1 MSDRGRASLVGV
13 LGHLVAISHG
23 GCGSDYS
30 EKRLPSLIG
39 MSNSHMRRMRQYII
53 TVLSIAVCSVVG
65 LTLSACDDSANSG
78 ATSGSVAIIASNR
91 SNQQHFNLLSS
102 EHIISAIDD
111 HMGGTFYVISA
122 DGVPRLVVS
131 IDSSSTRQDDTDKED
146 YEVSVLEAM
155 LTPAEKPES
164 DMLSALSL
172 AASSLAHASGD
183 RTILVVDSGM
193 STAGAMAFQNTG
205 LLEPHADVDA
215 MIERMRSAG
224 ALPDLTGVT
233 VRWFGLGSVEE
244 PQPLLDTAA
253 KSRLKNL
260 WTKLITAANGEVVFD
275 DAPMMKDIGDDL
287 PAVPEV
293 TPVPVGAFELGAA
306 PSLEMSLPDTEVG
319 FEADVDVLRN
329 EEVAK
334 SRIQEAAAQIRSS
347 GVSEVRVTGCT
358 SSWGTA
364 EHRQDLSERRA
375 EVVAGLLENNGVKV
389 TSITGRGYECP
400 HQVVDTNADG
410 TPIEELM
417 AVNRRVIIQ
426 AP

>member
-53 TVLSIAVCSVVG
+53 TVLSIVVCSVVG
-65 LTLSACDDSANSG
+65 LTLSACDDSASSGANSG
-78 ATSGSVAIIASNR
+78 AIAIIASNR
-91 SNQQHFNLLSS
+91 SNQQRFNLLSS

-215 MIERMRSAG
+215 MVERMRSAG

-287 PAVPEV
+287 PTVPEV

>member
-53 TVLSIAVCSVVG
+53 TVLSIVVCSVVG
-65 LTLSACDDSANSG
+65 LTLSACDDSASSG
-78 ATSGSVAIIASNR
+78 ANSDAIAIIASNR
-91 SNQQHFNLLSS
+91 SNQQRFNLLSS

-131 IDSSSTRQDDTDKED
+131 IDSTSTRQDDTDKED

-183 RTILVVDSGM
+183 RTILVVDSGV

-224 ALPDLTGVT
+224 TLPDLTGVT

-253 KSRLKNL
+253 KNRLKNL

-275 DAPMMKDIGDDL
+275 DAPMMKVTGEDL

>member
-1 MSDRGRASLVGV
+1 
-13 LGHLVAISHG
+13 
-23 GCGSDYS
+23 
-30 EKRLPSLIG
+30 
-39 MSNSHMRRMRQYII
+39 MRRMRQYII
-53 TVLSIAVCSVVG
+53 TVLSIAVCSIVG

-91 SNQQHFNLLSS
+91 SNQQRFNLLSS

-122 DGVPRLVVS
+122 DGVPRLVAS
-131 IDSSSTRQDDTDKED
+131 IDSTSTRQDDTEKED
-146 YEVSVLEAM
+146 YEVSVLAAM
-155 LTPAEKPES
+155 LTPAETPES

-172 AASSLAHASGD
+172 AANSLAHASGD
-183 RTILVVDSGM
+183 RTILVVDSGV

-215 MIERMRSAG
+215 MVERVRSAG

-233 VRWFGLGSVEE
+233 VRWFGLGSVED

-275 DAPMMKDIGDDL
+275 DTPMMKVTGDDL
-287 PAVPEV
+287 PTVPEV

>member
-53 TVLSIAVCSVVG
+53 TVLSIVVCSVVG
-65 LTLSACDDSANSG
+65 LTLSACDDSASSGANSG
-78 ATSGSVAIIASNR
+78 AIAIIASNR
-91 SNQQHFNLLSS
+91 SNQQRFNLLSS

>member
-1 MSDRGRASLVGV
+1 
-13 LGHLVAISHG
+13 
-23 GCGSDYS
+23 
-30 EKRLPSLIG
+30 
-39 MSNSHMRRMRQYII
+39 MRRMRQYII
-53 TVLSIAVCSVVG
+53 TVLSIVVCSVVG
-65 LTLSACDDSANSG
+65 LTLSACDDSTNSGANSG
-78 ATSGSVAIIASNR
+78 AIAIIASNR
-91 SNQQHFNLLSS
+91 SNQQRFNLLSS

-131 IDSSSTRQDDTDKED
+131 IDSTSTRQDDTDKED
-146 YEVSVLEAM
+146 YEVSVLAAM
-155 LTPAEKPES
+155 LTPAETPES

-172 AASSLAHASGD
+172 AASSLAHGSGD
-183 RTILVVDSGM
+183 RTILVVDSGV

-215 MIERMRSAG
+215 MIERMHSAG
-224 ALPDLTGVT
+224 TLPDLTGVT

-253 KSRLKNL
+253 KNRLKSL
-260 WTKLITAANGEVVFD
+260 WTKLIAAANGEVVFD
-275 DAPMMKDIGDDL
+275 DAPMMKVIGDDL

-358 SSWGTA
+358 SSWGTP

>member
-53 TVLSIAVCSVVG
+53 TVLSIVVCSVVG
-65 LTLSACDDSANSG
+65 LTLSACDDSASSGANSG
-78 ATSGSVAIIASNR
+78 AIAIIASNR
-91 SNQQHFNLLSS
+91 SNQQRFNLLSS

-215 MIERMRSAG
+215 MVERMRSAG

>member
-1 MSDRGRASLVGV
+1 
-13 LGHLVAISHG
+13 
-23 GCGSDYS
+23 
-30 EKRLPSLIG
+30 
-39 MSNSHMRRMRQYII
+39 MRQYII
-53 TVLSIAVCSVVG
+53 TVLSIAVCSIVG

-91 SNQQHFNLLSS
+91 SNQQRFNLLSS

-122 DGVPRLVVS
+122 DGVPRLVAS
-131 IDSSSTRQDDTDKED
+131 IDSTSTRQDDTEKED
-146 YEVSVLEAM
+146 YEVSVLAAM
-155 LTPAEKPES
+155 LTPAETPES

-172 AASSLAHASGD
+172 AANSLAHASGD

-215 MIERMRSAG
+215 MVERVRSAG

-253 KSRLKNL
+253 KNRLKNL

-275 DAPMMKDIGDDL
+275 DAPMMKVTGEDL

>member
-1 MSDRGRASLVGV
+1 
-13 LGHLVAISHG
+13 
-23 GCGSDYS
+23 
-30 EKRLPSLIG
+30 
-39 MSNSHMRRMRQYII
+39 MRRMRQYII
-53 TVLSIAVCSVVG
+53 TVLSIAVCSIVG

-91 SNQQHFNLLSS
+91 SNQQRFNLLSS

-122 DGVPRLVVS
+122 DGVPRLVAS
-131 IDSSSTRQDDTDKED
+131 IDSTSTRQDDTEKED
-146 YEVSVLEAM
+146 YEVSVLAAM
-155 LTPAEKPES
+155 LTPAETPES

-172 AASSLAHASGD
+172 AANSLAHASGD

-215 MIERMRSAG
+215 MVERVRSAG

-253 KSRLKNL
+253 KNRLKNL

-275 DAPMMKDIGDDL
+275 DAPMMKVTGEDL

>member
-1 MSDRGRASLVGV
+1 
-13 LGHLVAISHG
+13 
-23 GCGSDYS
+23 
-30 EKRLPSLIG
+30 
-39 MSNSHMRRMRQYII
+39 MRRMRQYII
-53 TVLSIAVCSVVG
+53 TVLSIAVCSIVG

-91 SNQQHFNLLSS
+91 SNQQRFNLLSS

-122 DGVPRLVVS
+122 DGVPRLVAS
-131 IDSSSTRQDDTDKED
+131 IDSTSTRQDDTEKED
-146 YEVSVLEAM
+146 YEVSVLAAM
-155 LTPAEKPES
+155 LTPAETPES

-172 AASSLAHASGD
+172 AANSLAHASGD

-215 MIERMRSAG
+215 MVERVRSAG

-253 KSRLKNL
+253 KNRLKNL

-275 DAPMMKDIGDDL
+275 DAPMMKVTGEDL

-389 TSITGRGYECP
+389 TSITGLGYECP

>member
-53 TVLSIAVCSVVG
+53 TVLSIVVCSVVG
-65 LTLSACDDSANSG
+65 LTLSACDDSASSGANSG
-78 ATSGSVAIIASNR
+78 AIAIIASNR
-91 SNQQHFNLLSS
+91 SNQQRFNLLSS

-215 MIERMRSAG
+215 MVERMRSAG

-293 TPVPVGAFELGAA
+293 TPVPVGAFKSGAA

>member
-53 TVLSIAVCSVVG
+53 TVLSIVVCSVVG
-65 LTLSACDDSANSG
+65 LTLSACDDSASSGANSG
-78 ATSGSVAIIASNR
+78 AIAIIASNR
-91 SNQQHFNLLSS
+91 SNQQRFNLLSS

-172 AASSLAHASGD
+172 AASSLAHASDD

-224 ALPDLTGVT
+224 TLPDLTGVT

-253 KSRLKNL
+253 KNRLKNL

-275 DAPMMKDIGDDL
+275 DAPMMKVTGEDL

>member
-13 LGHLVAISHG
+13 LGHLVVISHG

-53 TVLSIAVCSVVG
+53 TVLSIVVCSVVG
-65 LTLSACDDSANSG
+65 LTLSACDDSASSGANSG
-78 ATSGSVAIIASNR
+78 AIAIIASNR
-91 SNQQHFNLLSS
+91 SNQQRFNLLSS
-102 EHIISAIDD
+102 EQIISAIDD

-155 LTPAEKPES
+155 MTPAEKPES

-215 MIERMRSAG
+215 MVERMRSAG

-253 KSRLKNL
+253 KNRLKNL

-275 DAPMMKDIGDDL
+275 DAPMMKVTGEDL

>member
-1 MSDRGRASLVGV
+1 
-13 LGHLVAISHG
+13 
-23 GCGSDYS
+23 
-30 EKRLPSLIG
+30 
-39 MSNSHMRRMRQYII
+39 MRRMRQYII
-53 TVLSIAVCSVVG
+53 TVLSIVVCSVVG
-65 LTLSACDDSANSG
+65 LTLSACDDSASSGANSG
-78 ATSGSVAIIASNR
+78 AIAIIASNR
-91 SNQQHFNLLSS
+91 SNQQRFNLLSS

-224 ALPDLTGVT
+224 TLPDLTGVT

-253 KSRLKNL
+253 KNRLKNL

-275 DAPMMKDIGDDL
+275 DAPMMKVTGEDL

>member
-53 TVLSIAVCSVVG
+53 TVLSIVVCSVVG
-65 LTLSACDDSANSG
+65 LTLSACDDSASSGANSG
-78 ATSGSVAIIASNR
+78 AIAIIASNR
-91 SNQQHFNLLSS
+91 SNQQRFNLLSS

-224 ALPDLTGVT
+224 TLPDLTGVT

-253 KSRLKNL
+253 KNRLKNL

-275 DAPMMKDIGDDL
+275 DAPMMKVTGEDL

-358 SSWGTA
+358 SSWGTV

>member
-1 MSDRGRASLVGV
+1 
-13 LGHLVAISHG
+13 
-23 GCGSDYS
+23 
-30 EKRLPSLIG
+30 
-39 MSNSHMRRMRQYII
+39 MRQYII
-53 TVLSIAVCSVVG
+53 TVLSIVVCSVVG
-65 LTLSACDDSANSG
+65 LTLSACDDSTNSGANSG
-78 ATSGSVAIIASNR
+78 AIAIIASNR
-91 SNQQHFNLLSS
+91 SNQQRFNLLSS

-131 IDSSSTRQDDTDKED
+131 IDSTSTRQDDTDKED

-215 MIERMRSAG
+215 MVERMRSAG

-253 KSRLKNL
+253 KNRLKSL
-260 WTKLITAANGEVVFD
+260 WTKLIAAANGEVVFD
-275 DAPMMKDIGDDL
+275 DAPMMKVIGDDL

>member
-1 MSDRGRASLVGV
+1 
-13 LGHLVAISHG
+13 
-23 GCGSDYS
+23 
-30 EKRLPSLIG
+30 
-39 MSNSHMRRMRQYII
+39 MRRMRQYII
-53 TVLSIAVCSVVG
+53 TVLSIVVCSVVG
-65 LTLSACDDSANSG
+65 LTLSACDDSTNSGANSG
-78 ATSGSVAIIASNR
+78 AIAIIASNR
-91 SNQQHFNLLSS
+91 SNQQRFNLLSS

-131 IDSSSTRQDDTDKED
+131 IDSTSTRQDDTDKED

-215 MIERMRSAG
+215 MVERMRSAG

-275 DAPMMKDIGDDL
+275 DAPMMKVTGEDL

>member
-1 MSDRGRASLVGV
+1 
-13 LGHLVAISHG
+13 
-23 GCGSDYS
+23 
-30 EKRLPSLIG
+30 
-39 MSNSHMRRMRQYII
+39 MRRMRQYII
-53 TVLSIAVCSVVG
+53 TVLSIVVCSVVG
-65 LTLSACDDSANSG
+65 LTLSACDDSASSGTNSG
-78 ATSGSVAIIASNR
+78 AIAIIASNR
-91 SNQQHFNLLSS
+91 SNQQRFNLLSS

-131 IDSSSTRQDDTDKED
+131 IDSTSTRQDDTDKED

-183 RTILVVDSGM
+183 RTILVVDSGV

-224 ALPDLTGVT
+224 TLPDLTGVT

-253 KSRLKNL
+253 KNRLKNL

-275 DAPMMKDIGDDL
+275 DAPMMKVTGEDL

>member
-53 TVLSIAVCSVVG
+53 TVLSIAVCSIVG

-78 ATSGSVAIIASNR
+78 ANSGAIAIIASNR
-91 SNQQHFNLLSS
+91 SNQQRFNLLSS

-215 MIERMRSAG
+215 MVERMRSAG

>member
-1 MSDRGRASLVGV
+1 
-13 LGHLVAISHG
+13 
-23 GCGSDYS
+23 
-30 EKRLPSLIG
+30 
-39 MSNSHMRRMRQYII
+39 MRRMRQYII
-53 TVLSIAVCSVVG
+53 TVLSIAVCSIVG

-91 SNQQHFNLLSS
+91 SNQQRFNLLSS

-122 DGVPRLVVS
+122 DGVPRLVAS
-131 IDSSSTRQDDTDKED
+131 IDSTSTRQDDTEKED
-146 YEVSVLEAM
+146 YEVSVLAAM
-155 LTPAEKPES
+155 LTPAETPES

-172 AASSLAHASGD
+172 AANSLAHASGD

-215 MIERMRSAG
+215 MVERVRSAG

-233 VRWFGLGSVEE
+233 VRWFGLGSVED

-253 KSRLKNL
+253 KNRLKNL

-275 DAPMMKDIGDDL
+275 DAPMMKVTGDDL

-389 TSITGRGYECP
+389 TSITGRGYDCP

>member
-1 MSDRGRASLVGV
+1 
-13 LGHLVAISHG
+13 
-23 GCGSDYS
+23 
-30 EKRLPSLIG
+30 
-39 MSNSHMRRMRQYII
+39 MRQYII
-53 TVLSIAVCSVVG
+53 TVLSIVVCSVVG
-65 LTLSACDDSANSG
+65 LTLSACDDSASSGTNSG
-78 ATSGSVAIIASNR
+78 AIAIIASNR
-91 SNQQHFNLLSS
+91 SNQQRFNLLSS

-122 DGVPRLVVS
+122 DGVPRLVAS
-131 IDSSSTRQDDTDKED
+131 IDSTSTRQDDTEKED
-146 YEVSVLEAM
+146 YEVSVLAAM
-155 LTPAEKPES
+155 LTPAETPES

-172 AASSLAHASGD
+172 AANSLAHASGD

-215 MIERMRSAG
+215 MVERMRSAG

-275 DAPMMKDIGDDL
+275 DAPMMKVIGDDL

>member
-1 MSDRGRASLVGV
+1 
-13 LGHLVAISHG
+13 
-23 GCGSDYS
+23 
-30 EKRLPSLIG
+30 
-39 MSNSHMRRMRQYII
+39 MRRMRQYII
-53 TVLSIAVCSVVG
+53 TVLSIAVCSIVG

-91 SNQQHFNLLSS
+91 SNQQRFNLLSS

-122 DGVPRLVVS
+122 DGVPRLVAS
-131 IDSSSTRQDDTDKED
+131 IDSTSTRQDDTEKED
-146 YEVSVLEAM
+146 YEVSVLAAM
-155 LTPAEKPES
+155 LTPAETPES

-172 AASSLAHASGD
+172 AANSLAHASGD

-215 MIERMRSAG
+215 MVERVRSAG

-233 VRWFGLGSVEE
+233 VRWFGLGSVED

-275 DAPMMKDIGDDL
+275 DTPMMKVTGDDL

-329 EEVAK
+329 EEAAK

-358 SSWGTA
+358 SSWGTV

-389 TSITGRGYECP
+389 TSITGLGYECP

>member
-1 MSDRGRASLVGV
+1 
-13 LGHLVAISHG
+13 
-23 GCGSDYS
+23 
-30 EKRLPSLIG
+30 
-39 MSNSHMRRMRQYII
+39 MRRMRQYII
-53 TVLSIAVCSVVG
+53 TVLSIVVCSVVG

-91 SNQQHFNLLSS
+91 SNQQRFDLLSS
-102 EHIISAIDD
+102 EQITSAIND
-111 HMGGTFYVISA
+111 HMGGTFYIISA
-122 DGVPRLVVS
+122 DGVPRLVAS
-131 IDSSSTRQDDTDKED
+131 IDSTSKARNSNARKKEPRK
-146 YEVSVLEAM
+146 YELSVLAAM
-155 LTPAEKPES
+155 LTPAETPES

-183 RTILVVDSGM
+183 RTILVVDSGV

-224 ALPDLTGVT
+224 TLPDLTGVT

-253 KSRLKNL
+253 KNRLKNL

-275 DAPMMKDIGDDL
+275 DAPMMKVTGEDL
-287 PAVPEV
+287 PV

>member
-1 MSDRGRASLVGV
+1 
-13 LGHLVAISHG
+13 
-23 GCGSDYS
+23 
-30 EKRLPSLIG
+30 
-39 MSNSHMRRMRQYII
+39 MRRMRQYII
-53 TVLSIAVCSVVG
+53 TVLSIAVCSIVG

-91 SNQQHFNLLSS
+91 SNQQRFNLLSS

-122 DGVPRLVVS
+122 DGVPRLVAS
-131 IDSSSTRQDDTDKED
+131 IDSTSTRQDDTEKED
-146 YEVSVLEAM
+146 YEVSVLAAM
-155 LTPAEKPES
+155 LTPAETPES

-172 AASSLAHASGD
+172 AANSLAHASGD

-215 MIERMRSAG
+215 MVERVRSAG

-233 VRWFGLGSVEE
+233 VRWFGLGSVED

-275 DAPMMKDIGDDL
+275 DAPMMKVTGEDL

-329 EEVAK
+329 EEIAK

>member
-1 MSDRGRASLVGV
+1 
-13 LGHLVAISHG
+13 
-23 GCGSDYS
+23 
-30 EKRLPSLIG
+30 
-39 MSNSHMRRMRQYII
+39 MRRMRQYII
-53 TVLSIAVCSVVG
+53 TVLSIVVCSVVG
-65 LTLSACDDSANSG
+65 LTLSACDDSASSGTNSG
-78 ATSGSVAIIASNR
+78 AIAIIASNR
-91 SNQQHFNLLSS
+91 SNQQRFNLLSS

-131 IDSSSTRQDDTDKED
+131 IDSTSTRQDDTDKED

-183 RTILVVDSGM
+183 RTILVVDSGI

>member
-1 MSDRGRASLVGV
+1 
-13 LGHLVAISHG
+13 
-23 GCGSDYS
+23 
-30 EKRLPSLIG
+30 
-39 MSNSHMRRMRQYII
+39 MRQYII
-53 TVLSIAVCSVVG
+53 TVLSIAVCSIVG
-65 LTLSACDDSANSG
+65 LTLSACDDSASSGANSG
-78 ATSGSVAIIASNR
+78 AIAIIASNR
-91 SNQQHFNLLSS
+91 SNQQRFNLLSS

-131 IDSSSTRQDDTDKED
+131 IDSTSTRQDDTEKED

-183 RTILVVDSGM
+183 RTILVVDSGI

-215 MIERMRSAG
+215 MVERVRSAG
-224 ALPDLTGVT
+224 ALPDLTGAT
-233 VRWFGLGSVEE
+233 VRWFGLGSVED

-275 DAPMMKDIGDDL
+275 DTPMMKVTGDDL
-287 PAVPEV
+287 PTVPEV

>member
-53 TVLSIAVCSVVG
+53 TVLSIVVCSVVG
-65 LTLSACDDSANSG
+65 LTLSACDDSASSGANSG
-78 ATSGSVAIIASNR
+78 AIAIIASNR
-91 SNQQHFNLLSS
+91 SNQQRFNLLSS

-183 RTILVVDSGM
+183 RTILVVDSGV

-224 ALPDLTGVT
+224 TLPDLTGVT

-253 KSRLKNL
+253 KNRLKNL

-275 DAPMMKDIGDDL
+275 DAPMMKVTGEDL

>member
-53 TVLSIAVCSVVG
+53 TVLSIAVCSIVG

-375 EVVAGLLENNGVKV
+375 EVVAGLLENSGVKV

>member
-1 MSDRGRASLVGV
+1 
-13 LGHLVAISHG
+13 
-23 GCGSDYS
+23 
-30 EKRLPSLIG
+30 
-39 MSNSHMRRMRQYII
+39 MRRMRQYII
-53 TVLSIAVCSVVG
+53 TVLSIVVCSVVG
-65 LTLSACDDSANSG
+65 LTLSACDDSTNSGANSG
-78 ATSGSVAIIASNR
+78 AIAIIASNR
-91 SNQQHFNLLSS
+91 SNQQRFNLLSS

-131 IDSSSTRQDDTDKED
+131 IDSMSTRQDDTDKED

-215 MIERMRSAG
+215 MVERMRSAG

-253 KSRLKNL
+253 KNRLKNL

-275 DAPMMKDIGDDL
+275 DAPMMKVTGEDL

>member
-1 MSDRGRASLVGV
+1 
-13 LGHLVAISHG
+13 
-23 GCGSDYS
+23 
-30 EKRLPSLIG
+30 
-39 MSNSHMRRMRQYII
+39 MRRMRQYII
-53 TVLSIAVCSVVG
+53 TVLSIAVCSIVG

-91 SNQQHFNLLSS
+91 SNQQRFNLLSS

-122 DGVPRLVVS
+122 DGVPRLVAS
-131 IDSSSTRQDDTDKED
+131 IDSTSTRQDDTEKED
-146 YEVSVLEAM
+146 YEVSVLAAM
-155 LTPAEKPES
+155 LTPAETPES

-172 AASSLAHASGD
+172 AAKSLAHASGD

-215 MIERMRSAG
+215 MVERVRSAG

-253 KSRLKNL
+253 KNRLKNL

-275 DAPMMKDIGDDL
+275 DAPMMKVTGEDL

>member
-1 MSDRGRASLVGV
+1 
-13 LGHLVAISHG
+13 
-23 GCGSDYS
+23 
-30 EKRLPSLIG
+30 
-39 MSNSHMRRMRQYII
+39 MRRMRQYII
-53 TVLSIAVCSVVG
+53 TVLSIVVCSVVG
-65 LTLSACDDSANSG
+65 LTLSACDDSASSGTNSG
-78 ATSGSVAIIASNR
+78 AIAIIASNR
-91 SNQQHFNLLSS
+91 SNQQRFNLLSS

-122 DGVPRLVVS
+122 DGVPRLVAS
-131 IDSSSTRQDDTDKED
+131 IDSTSTRQDDTEKED
-146 YEVSVLEAM
+146 YEVSVLAAM
-155 LTPAEKPES
+155 LIPAETPES

-172 AASSLAHASGD
+172 AANSLAHASGD

-215 MIERMRSAG
+215 MVERMRSAG

-275 DAPMMKDIGDDL
+275 DAPMMKVIGDDL

>member
-1 MSDRGRASLVGV
+1 
-13 LGHLVAISHG
+13 
-23 GCGSDYS
+23 
-30 EKRLPSLIG
+30 
-39 MSNSHMRRMRQYII
+39 MRRMRQYII
-53 TVLSIAVCSVVG
+53 TVLSIAVCSIVG
-65 LTLSACDDSANSG
+65 LTLSACDDSASSGANSG
-78 ATSGSVAIIASNR
+78 AIAIIASNR
-91 SNQQHFNLLSS
+91 SNQQRFNLLSS

-131 IDSSSTRQDDTDKED
+131 IDSTSTRQDDTEKED

-183 RTILVVDSGM
+183 RTILVVDSGI

-215 MIERMRSAG
+215 MVERVRSAG

-233 VRWFGLGSVEE
+233 VRWFGLGSVED

-275 DAPMMKDIGDDL
+275 DTPMMKATGDDL
-287 PAVPEV
+287 PTVPEV

>member
-53 TVLSIAVCSVVG
+53 TVLSIVVCSVVG
-65 LTLSACDDSANSG
+65 LTLSACDDSASSGANSG
-78 ATSGSVAIIASNR
+78 AIAIIASNR
-91 SNQQHFNLLSS
+91 SNQQRFNLLSS

-260 WTKLITAANGEVVFD
+260 WTKLITAANGAVVFD

>member
-53 TVLSIAVCSVVG
+53 TVLSIVVCSVVG
-65 LTLSACDDSANSG
+65 LTLSACDDSASSGANSG
-78 ATSGSVAIIASNR
+78 AIAIIASNR
-91 SNQQHFNLLSS
+91 SNQQRFNLLSS
-102 EHIISAIDD
+102 EHIISAIED

-215 MIERMRSAG
+215 MVERMRSAG

-319 FEADVDVLRN
+319 FEADVDVMRN

>member
-1 MSDRGRASLVGV
+1 
-13 LGHLVAISHG
+13 
-23 GCGSDYS
+23 
-30 EKRLPSLIG
+30 
-39 MSNSHMRRMRQYII
+39 
-53 TVLSIAVCSVVG
+53 
-65 LTLSACDDSANSG
+65 
-78 ATSGSVAIIASNR
+78 
-91 SNQQHFNLLSS
+91 
-102 EHIISAIDD
+102 
-111 HMGGTFYVISA
+111 
-122 DGVPRLVVS
+122 
-131 IDSSSTRQDDTDKED
+131 
-146 YEVSVLEAM
+146 
-155 LTPAEKPES
+155 
-164 DMLSALSL
+164 MLSALSL

-183 RTILVVDSGM
+183 RTILVVDSGI

-224 ALPDLTGVT
+224 TLPDLTGVT
-233 VRWFGLGSVEE
+233 VRWFGLGSVED

-253 KSRLKNL
+253 KNRLKNL

-275 DAPMMKDIGDDL
+275 DTPMMKVTGDDL
-287 PAVPEV
+287 PTVPEV

-358 SSWGTA
+358 SSWGTP

-389 TSITGRGYECP
+389 TSITGCGYECP

>member
-1 MSDRGRASLVGV
+1 
-13 LGHLVAISHG
+13 
-23 GCGSDYS
+23 
-30 EKRLPSLIG
+30 
-39 MSNSHMRRMRQYII
+39 MRRMRQYII
-53 TVLSIAVCSVVG
+53 TVLSIVVCSVVG
-65 LTLSACDDSANSG
+65 LTLSACDDSASSGANSG
-78 ATSGSVAIIASNR
+78 AIAIIASNR
-91 SNQQHFNLLSS
+91 SNQQRFNLLSS

-224 ALPDLTGVT
+224 TLPDLTGVT

-253 KSRLKNL
+253 KNRLKNL

-275 DAPMMKDIGDDL
+275 DAPMMKVTGEDL

-358 SSWGTA
+358 SSWGTV

>member
-1 MSDRGRASLVGV
+1 
-13 LGHLVAISHG
+13 
-23 GCGSDYS
+23 
-30 EKRLPSLIG
+30 
-39 MSNSHMRRMRQYII
+39 MRRMRQYII
-53 TVLSIAVCSVVG
+53 TVLSIAVCSIVG

-91 SNQQHFNLLSS
+91 SNQQRFNLLSS

-122 DGVPRLVVS
+122 DVVPRLVAS
-131 IDSSSTRQDDTDKED
+131 IDSTSTRQDDTEKED
-146 YEVSVLEAM
+146 YEVSVLAAM
-155 LTPAEKPES
+155 LTPAETPES

-172 AASSLAHASGD
+172 AANSLAHASGD

-215 MIERMRSAG
+215 MVERVRSAG

-233 VRWFGLGSVEE
+233 VRWFGLGSVED

-275 DAPMMKDIGDDL
+275 DTPMMKVTGDDL
-287 PAVPEV
+287 PTVPEV

>member
-53 TVLSIAVCSVVG
+53 TVLSIVVCSVVG
-65 LTLSACDDSANSG
+65 LTLSACDDSASSGANSG
-78 ATSGSVAIIASNR
+78 AIAIIASNR
-91 SNQQHFNLLSS
+91 SNQQRFNLLSS

-224 ALPDLTGVT
+224 TLPDLTGVT

-253 KSRLKNL
+253 KNRLKNL

-275 DAPMMKDIGDDL
+275 DAPMMKVTGEDL

>member
-39 MSNSHMRRMRQYII
+39 MINSHMRRMRQYII
-53 TVLSIAVCSVVG
+53 TALSVVVCSVVG
-65 LTLSACDDSANSG
+65 LTLSACDDSASSGANSG
-78 ATSGSVAIIASNR
+78 AIAIIASNR
-91 SNQQHFNLLSS
+91 SNQQRFNLLSS

>member
-1 MSDRGRASLVGV
+1 
-13 LGHLVAISHG
+13 
-23 GCGSDYS
+23 
-30 EKRLPSLIG
+30 
-39 MSNSHMRRMRQYII
+39 MRRMRQYII
-53 TVLSIAVCSVVG
+53 TVLSIAVCSIVG

-91 SNQQHFNLLSS
+91 SNQQRFNLLSS

-122 DGVPRLVVS
+122 DGVPRLVAS
-131 IDSSSTRQDDTDKED
+131 IDSTSTRQDDTEKED
-146 YEVSVLEAM
+146 YEVSVLAAM
-155 LTPAEKPES
+155 LTPAETPES

-172 AASSLAHASGD
+172 AANSLAHASGD

-215 MIERMRSAG
+215 MVERVRSAG

-253 KSRLKNL
+253 KNRLKNL

-275 DAPMMKDIGDDL
+275 DAPMMKVTGEDL

-358 SSWGTA
+358 SSWGTV

-389 TSITGRGYECP
+389 TSITGLGYECP

>member
-1 MSDRGRASLVGV
+1 
-13 LGHLVAISHG
+13 
-23 GCGSDYS
+23 
-30 EKRLPSLIG
+30 
-39 MSNSHMRRMRQYII
+39 MRRMRQYII
-53 TVLSIAVCSVVG
+53 TVLSIVVCSVVG
-65 LTLSACDDSANSG
+65 LTLSACDDSTNSGANSG
-78 ATSGSVAIIASNR
+78 AIAIIASNR
-91 SNQQHFNLLSS
+91 SNQQRFNLLSS

-131 IDSSSTRQDDTDKED
+131 IDSTSTRQDDTDKED

-215 MIERMRSAG
+215 MVERMRSAG

-334 SRIQEAAAQIRSS
+334 SRIQETAAQIRSS